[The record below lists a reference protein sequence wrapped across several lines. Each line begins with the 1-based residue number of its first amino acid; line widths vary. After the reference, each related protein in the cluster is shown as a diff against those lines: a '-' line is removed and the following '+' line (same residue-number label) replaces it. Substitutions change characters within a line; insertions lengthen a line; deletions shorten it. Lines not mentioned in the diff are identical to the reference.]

1 MLFLLSVCLSCFEM
15 RRVGTADWKTLWS
28 TQNSVFRELQP
39 SSWPLVWFVFRRGLI
54 NHVSNEPELCI
65 VWSHLKL
72 ITHHSICWSK
82 GRAEEAAE
90 KWIFQIAHTP
100 RLPSE
105 RYWDWDVNER
115 KKVVNR
121 RRFRNYS
128 TLSLFACPLNII
140 LKEFQN
146 PMESESSRQNVRVS
160 FGLVFRRSPQIK
172 NSNSF
177 PKIIDCCCICVI
189 FISLNFR
196 IRVILSPVCVCVWL
210 RCASLCTTLAACF
223 HFWAWPDRQS
233 K

>member
-1 MLFLLSVCLSCFEM
+1 MLFLLSVCLSRFEM

-105 RYWDWDVNER
+105 RYLDWDVNER

-172 NSNSF
+172 NPNSSQRSLTVAVYLCNF
-177 PKIIDCCCICVI
+177 H
-189 FISLNFR
+189 ISE
-196 IRVILSPVCVCVWL
+196 LSYPCDFVTCVCVWL